1 MLDAIFE
8 IVGCAYFSDMMFAD
22 ARIKKRIA
30 CIIQAQYP
38 SEAVSLQE
46 WNDALDYLTGSAPE
60 ATSQAAR
67 DKLLRLLQNST

>member
-1 MLDAIFE
+1 MLDELFE
-8 IVGCAYFSDMMFAD
+8 EVGCEYFSDMTFAD
-22 ARIKKRIA
+22 APVKEEIARIIEAR
-30 CIIQAQYP
+30 YP